1 MKNIIM
7 TTLVA
12 GLAST
17 AAYAGEN
24 VNAKVRD
31 KYETIYSNEEQINRK
46 CRTKDVPVYG
56 TVTRRG
62 NAGEGAILGMI
73 LGGVTGKV
81 ISGDDK
87 GAAAGAILGG
97 VIGADKGAKPKTE
110 TVITGYRKERECFD
124 EVTYVR
130 NPKKVYAYSVIK
142 FNYEGRTYRIEFV
155 K

>member
-17 AAYAGEN
+17 AAYADGN
-24 VNAKVRD
+24 VSGKVRD
-31 KYETIYSNEEQINRK
+31 KYETIYNNEEQVNRK
-46 CRTKDVPVYG
+46 CRTIDVPVYG
-56 TVTRRG
+56 TTTRRG
-62 NAGEGAILGMI
+62 NAAEGAILGMI

-81 ISGDDK
+81 IGGNDK